1 MLSVFILLILAWHFY
16 IGYSRGIILQAY
28 YFVASIVSLVVA
40 SRFYQALS
48 EEITLWIPYS
58 NAGQGASMNFF
69 TDVSIFDLDRV
80 YYAGVAFIAIY
91 VVVYALFRLLGIVVH
106 LLPLHHFDNVKV
118 NCVSGVLAI
127 LVTLISCNLLLTLL
141 ATVPMSMVQNLLSS
155 SWLAHLIIND
165 FQPLAGI
172 IKSLWVTAILG

>member
-69 TDVSIFDLDRV
+69 TDINIFDLDRV
-80 YYAGVAFIAIY
+80 YYAGVALTAIY
-91 VVVYALFRLLGIVVH
+91 MLVYAIFRFIGILVH
-106 LLPLHHFDNVKV
+106 LAPVHHFDSVKL
-118 NCVSGVLAI
+118 NCLSGIMAVLVA
-127 LVTLISCNLLLTLL
+127 LVFFGLVLTLL

-155 SWLAHLIIND
+155 SWIARLIINY
-165 FQPLAGI
+165 FQPLTGV
-172 IKSLWVTAILG
+172 IKALWVTAILG

>member
-1 MLSVFILLILAWHFY
+1 MLSVLILLILAWHFY
-16 IGYSRGIILQAY
+16 IGYLRGIILQAY
-28 YFVASIVSLVVA
+28 YLVASIVSLVVA

-48 EEITLWIPYS
+48 ENLTLWIPYS
-58 NAGQGASMNFF
+58 NPSQGAAVNFF
-69 TDVSIFDLDRV
+69 TDVNIFDLDKV
-80 YYAGVAFIAIY
+80 FYAGVAFTAIY

-141 ATVPMSMVQNLLSS
+141 NPSQGCRIYIK
-155 SWLAHLIIND
+155 SWLARLPIND
-165 FQPLAGI
+165 FQPLAE
-172 IKSLWVTAILG
+172 SLLNMVTQFR

>member
-69 TDVSIFDLDRV
+69 TDVNIFDLDRV
-80 YYAGVAFIAIY
+80 YYSG
-91 VVVYALFRLLGIVVH
+91 VVYALFRLLGIVVH

-155 SWLAHLIIND
+155 SWLVRLIIND